1 LFVFAFG
8 DDAYHGH
15 VNFIVRS
22 RMIQKR
28 TLYPIKMAALVIG
41 QISVLA
47 VLVWMSH

>member
-1 LFVFAFG
+1 LCILAFG

-22 RMIQKR
+22 QMIQRR

-47 VLVWMSH
+47 GLVWMSH